1 MGRKTVYN
9 DITSEEKL
17 KQCNPEN
24 LQIVKEFI
32 EYKDSE
38 GKSNKTLEV
47 YKNAV
52 NIICVFF
59 LDKCGNKNISN
70 ISKRDII
77 QFLNWLQNDLKVSS
91 SRIAFMRSALSG
103 VCDYIENIM
112 EIEGFR
118 NVVLKIKA
126 PPKSPVREKTII
138 DEEQMNNILQ
148 FYINKEDYLT
158 VISLALAISSGLRKS
173 ELLEIKMDFFSDE
186 NIKGKFYVT
195 SPIKVKGRGKNPK
208 AIKYIMKDIIDKYL
222 EVWIK
227 YRKDNGI
234 NDEYL
239 LANKNG
245 RLNVKQLD
253 YMATKISKDFNMN
266 FYWHGCGRHYTA
278 TELYKKGND
287 INKIKV
293 ILGHKDISTS
303 QIYLDIDEA
312 DELEGLNI

>member
-24 LQIVKEFI
+24 LQIAKEFI

-38 GKSNKTLEV
+38 GKSNKTLDV

-59 LDKCGNKNISN
+59 LDKCGNKSIEK

-91 SRIAFMRSALSG
+91 SRIAFMRSTLSG

-112 EIEGFR
+112 EVEGFR

-138 DEEQMNNILQ
+138 EEEKIFEMID
-148 FYINKEDYLT
+148 YYKNKEDYIT
-158 VISLALAISSGLRKS
+158 MITLALAIASGLRKS
-173 ELLEIKMDFFSDE
+173 ELLEVKMEYLTEESCKD
-186 NIKGKFYVT
+186 KFYVT
-195 SPIKVKGRGKNPK
+195 SPIKVKGRGKNAK
-208 AIKYIMKDIIDKYL
+208 AVKYIIKDIIDPYL
-222 EVWIK
+222 EIWK
-227 YRKDNGI
+227 EYRNKNMI

-239 LANKNG
+239 LVNKNG
-245 RLNVKQLD
+245 RLNIKQLD
-253 YMATKISKDFNMN
+253 YLTTKISKDFNID
-266 FYWHGCGRHYTA
+266 FYFHAMRHA
-278 TELYKKGND
+278 TCTTLYKKGND
-287 INKIKV
+287 LNKIKV
-293 ILGHKDISTS
+293 ILGHKDVSVTAL
-303 QIYLDIDEA
+303 YNDVDET
-312 DELEGLNI
+312 DELEGLSI